1 MNLIQLVLLFALVA
15 VVVALFAWASAIT
28 KNANQSSVRRSRG
41 MRRHW
46 REFYLAPLLV
56 ERLFRWFGYTRVHRG
71 GVQFANIGEG
81 TSRHG
86 AKSYT
91 PDAATT
97 SRYLCYKIGTDGD
110 HVAITGAGDTPL
122 GQSDDQADAGIPI
135 GINLFGVVPG
145 TLRVVTDGT
154 ISNGQHVKCG
164 ATGKVTVAATTDR
177 SFGIAIIGTD
187 QTSADGDV
195 ITIIHCVPHL
205 YVF

>member
-15 VVVALFAWASAIT
+15 VVVALFAWASAIS
-28 KNANQSSVRRSRG
+28 KNANQSGRKG

-56 ERLFRWFGYTRVHRG
+56 ERLFQWFGYVRCPRG

-81 TSRHG
+81 TQRTG
-86 AKSYT
+86 VKSYT
-91 PDAATT
+91 PDAATS

-110 HVAITGAGDTPL
+110 HSAVCGAGDTPL
-122 GQSDDQADAGIPI
+122 GQSDDQADAGVPI
-135 GINLFGVVPG
+135 AINLFGQVPG

-154 ISNGQHVKCG
+154 IANGDHVKCG
-164 ATGKVTVAATTDR
+164 AAGVVTKASSTDR

-187 QTSADGDV
+187 QTSASGDS
-195 ITIIHCVPHL
+195 IAIMHCVPHL

>member
-1 MNLIQLVLLFALVA
+1 MNLIQLVMFVALVA
-15 VVVALFAWASAIT
+15 VVVALFAWASAII
-28 KNANQSSVRRSRG
+28 KNANQSSGRRYKG
-41 MRRHW
+41 MRRRW
-46 REFYLAPLLV
+46 REFYLAPILV
-56 ERLFRWFGYTRVHRG
+56 ERLFRWFGFERVHRS

-81 TSRHG
+81 TYRNG
-86 AKSYT
+86 VKSYT

-110 HVAITGAGDTPL
+110 HSAITGAGDTPL
-122 GQSDDQADAGIPI
+122 GQSDDQADAGVPI
-135 GINLFGVVPG
+135 AINLFGVVPG

-154 ISNGQHVKCG
+154 IANGDHVKCG
-164 ATGKVTVAATTDR
+164 ATGKVTKASTTDR

-195 ITIIHCVPHL
+195 IAIIHCVPHL